1 MHAIGQF
8 FVVVLITLASVTA
21 ALAQDAVGTIT
32 AGSGEILVIRSG
44 NEQPASVGTEIQQ
57 YDQIY
62 VGEGSEATVTFV
74 DQTILTL
81 AAQSA
86 LTIDEMVYDPAGQ
99 DNSALFTLAGGLMGL
114 VSGDILKTGD
124 MTVTT
129 PVSTI
134 GIRGT
139 AVLINSGTTVSYLY
153 GSLGSPGTFVMQTT
167 TATGETVS
175 LVLSE
180 DGTVGTVTVTNYQ
193 TGAATKLSA
202 FGDSVITRTVDGG
215 SVQLRST
222 LTAAE
227 LIAKF
232 APLLQALQNATGK
245 DLGDPANVEEAE
257 SLEEALQELFD
268 TFEDDASPD

>member
-1 MHAIGQF
+1 MHAIRQF

-74 DQTILTL
+74 DQTVLTL

-86 LTIDEMVYDPAGQ
+86 LTVDELVYDPAGQ

-114 VSGDILKTGD
+114 VSGDVLKTGD

-139 AVLINSGTTVSYLY
+139 AVLINSGTTVTRQPD
-153 GSLGSPGTFVMQTT
+153 GSLEVQTT
-167 TATGETVS
+167 TETGEIVT
-175 LVLSE
+175 LVLSP
-180 DGTVGTVTVTNYQ
+180 DGTLGTVTVTNNE
-193 TGAATKLSA
+193 TGQVTTLEVFSE
-202 FGDSVITRTVDGG
+202 SVTTTTVNGG
-215 SVQLRST
+215 AVQLRS
-222 LTAAE
+222 LLSRGE
-227 LIAKF
+227 LVAKF
-232 APLLQALQNATGK
+232 APVLRALQAATGK
-245 DLGDPANVEEAE
+245 DLGDPANAEEAE
-257 SLEEALQELFD
+257 SLQEALQDLFD